1 MRSETKRQCA
11 PSEITDARINKL
23 TNGNVWKVLLLY
35 ALPLFGSAFVQ
46 QLYSLV
52 DLLVVGNFAANG
64 ALAVDAIGNATVFV
78 NILLSFALGAN
89 NGCSVIIAKYHGK
102 NEKKSLLETVST
114 AVISYSVLCLAIMVL
129 GFALGRVGLIGL
141 GVHSM
146 YFDDCLYYLYVYIG
160 SMPFVFLYN
169 LGCGICAALGDSK
182 TPFLFLV
189 ISSALNVGLDLLF
202 VWGLNIG
209 VAGAAWATFIS
220 QAISCVLTVFVVYR
234 KIRAIKPIERPSKFN
249 KSILRELTF
258 ASVPV
263 IMQQSFVSVG
273 NFFVN
278 KCINGLDE
286 TGDAITGFTTAF
298 KMITIATMSMVTM
311 SGGLT
316 NFASQNTAANKPE
329 RAKKGFWVI
338 LIYTIV
344 AAVLFLAL
352 FVSLP
357 EFFIRLF
364 VQKDKL
370 TLDALNYA
378 VRFLSIV
385 SLFLPVVGIK
395 VVADG
400 LVRGCG
406 GNLGFAVSTFS
417 DLILRVALVYI
428 LIGVGMGFDGVCWA
442 WVIGWAIGTLIAV
455 VFCAFSFRKIKKSSN
470 AALPTDM
477 SEIKQSE
484 CA

>member
-1 MRSETKRQCA
+1 MQSETEREYTASKI
-11 PSEITDARINKL
+11 SDARPNKL

-52 DLLVVGNFAANG
+52 DLLVVGNFAENG

-78 NILLSFALGAN
+78 NILLAFALGAN

-102 NEKKSLLETVST
+102 NDKKSLLETVST

-129 GFALGRVGLIGL
+129 GFSLGRVGLIGL
-141 GVHSM
+141 GAHSM
-146 YFDDCLYYLYVYIG
+146 YFNDCLTYLYIYIG

-182 TPFLFLV
+182 TPFIFLV

-202 VWGLNIG
+202 VWGLGRG
-209 VAGAAWATFIS
+209 VAGAAWATLIA
-220 QAISCVLTVFVVYR
+220 QAISCVLTVVVVYR
-234 KIRAIKPIERPSKFN
+234 KIRAIKPAEKPAKFN
-249 KSILRELTF
+249 KAILRELTV

-298 KMITIATMSMVTM
+298 KLVTIATMSMVTM

-316 NFASQNTAANKPE
+316 NFASQNVAADKPE
-329 RAKKGFWVI
+329 RARKGLWVI
-338 LIYTIV
+338 MVYTAV
-344 AAVLFLAL
+344 AAVIFLAL
-352 FVSLP
+352 FVSFP
-357 EFFIRLF
+357 EFFARLF
-364 VQKDKL
+364 VQKEKL
-370 TLDALNYA
+370 TPAALGYA
-378 VRFLSIV
+378 VRFLFLV
-385 SLFLPVVGIK
+385 SLFLPIVGVKI
-395 VVADG
+395 VADG
-400 LVRGCG
+400 MVRGCG

-417 DLILRVALVYI
+417 DLILRVAFVYI
-428 LIGVGMGFDGVCWA
+428 LIDVGLGFDGVCWA
-442 WVIGWAIGTLIAV
+442 WAIGWAIGMLIAV
-455 VFCAFSFRKIKKSSN
+455 AFCAFGMKKMKKST
-470 AALPTDM
+470 AA
-477 SEIKQSE
+477 QSQPAQE
-484 CA
+484 PESAHAA